1 MRSEGQ
7 RRTGAQQVSAQ
18 DRCPAQCTASVET
31 PECPRRQLRSSNR
44 LREAEQLLVVGV
56 SLQSRGWSLDAPE
69 TELFKQIKGILATAK

>member
-18 DRCPAQCTASVET
+18 DRCPAQCTASVDT

-44 LREAEQLLVVGV
+44 LRAAEQLLVVGV
-56 SLQSRGWSLDAPE
+56 ESAVVLQKVPSEGS
-69 TELFKQIKGILATAK
+69 